1 MTSRPAPVGAEGQ
14 TPKLPG
20 RVFVTGAAGFVGRA
34 VLARYRELGVEVGG
48 MDVRADPD
56 WNVVAGDLGE
66 SGAWQKHADGCDLVV
81 HTAAVV
87 SNVAPPELYR
97 RISVAGVRRALDAA
111 VAGGARRFLHVSSVG
126 AYGWHRPPDADEKT
140 PITVLSGNAYQ
151 DAKAASEHPALAA
164 HASGEIACTLVRPSD
179 VYGPGSRPWVLIPLE
194 MIRKGL
200 FLLPA
205 HGQGLF
211 SPVYI
216 DDLVD
221 GILLAAGLPAG
232 AGQIFNLLGAAPV
245 PAAEFFAYH
254 MRWAGRSGPP
264 RSLSTG
270 TAVRIARVV
279 GALSK
284 LLGRPS
290 EASAQTMLMLSKSHP
305 LSGEK
310 ARRLLGY
317 EPKVGLAE
325 GMRRTEAWLREQG
338 LVARRPAGDP
348 L

>member
-14 TPKLPG
+14 TPELPA

-34 VLARYRELGVEVGG
+34 LLARYRELGAEVRG

-66 SGAWQKHADGCDLVV
+66 SGAWQKHADGCDLVI

-87 SNVAPPELYR
+87 SNVAPPERYR

-111 VAGGARRFLHVSSVG
+111 VSGGARRFLHVSSVG

-164 HASGEIACTLVRPSD
+164 HASGEIVCTLVRPSD

-264 RSLSTG
+264 RSFSTA
-270 TAVRIARVV
+270 TAVRMARVV

-284 LLGRPS
+284 LVGRPS
-290 EASAQTMLMLSKSHP
+290 EVSSQTMLMLSKSHP
-305 LSGEK
+305 LCGEK
-310 ARRLLGY
+310 ARLLLGY
-317 EPKVGLAE
+317 EPRIDLAE
-325 GMRRTEAWLREQG
+325 GMRRTEAWLREEGLIAGQG
-338 LVARRPAGDP
+338 AADRT
-348 L
+348 